1 MVIFG
6 PLDTKASFMVR
17 DMVLLLLL
25 LLRTWSDREAS
36 LLEAEDMESRI
47 KGEDVE
53 DFISKAGN
61 DGGAG
66 STRDW

>member
-1 MVIFG
+1 
-6 PLDTKASFMVR
+6 MVR